1 LWAFAAASAGRAGD
15 KATADSLLGSL
26 RSGGPISP
34 DGWFW
39 MSVAYR
45 VLGERGEATAAMAA
59 AKRLAPFLTT
69 SLFERRLLGG
79 R

>member
-1 LWAFAAASAGRAGD
+1 
-15 KATADSLLGSL
+15 
-26 RSGGPISP
+26 
-34 DGWFW
+34 